1 MPVYQHVLAVV
12 DLGENSAAV
21 LQHAA
26 PVAELCD
33 ARLTVLHVVNYSPSP
48 DIDYVLPPSDETE
61 NKMIK
66 SAEKRLQELLER
78 EALTRGVE
86 TVVVSGR
93 PKVEIVRAAERE
105 KADLIVIGAHGRH
118 GLTGLLGSTTDRVLH
133 HATCDVLTVR

>member
-1 MPVYQHVLAVV
+1 MPVYRHVLAVV
-12 DLGENSAAV
+12 DLGERSATV

-48 DIDYVLPPSDETE
+48 DFDYVLPPSDETE
-61 NKMIK
+61 EKLIRT
-66 SAEKRLQELLER
+66 AEERLQELLER
-78 EALTRGVE
+78 EALTEGVG

-93 PKVEIVRAAERE
+93 PKVEIVRVAERE
-105 KADLIVIGAHGRH
+105 RADLIVIGAHGRH
-118 GLTGLLGSTTDRVLH
+118 GLSGLLGSTTDRVLH